1 MPSDNRSLLEIVNG
15 PSTPKNDLL
24 HIAKEVPNR
33 AIILRLAQ
41 RDDLNEDI
49 YTALANRE
57 PVVQE
62 RLKNNPGVP
71 EHIRIKLSL

>member
-1 MPSDNRSLLEIVNG
+1 MSLKKRSLLEIVND
-15 PSTPKNDLL
+15 PSTSKNDLL
-24 HIAKEVPNR
+24 RIAKEVPNR

-41 RDDLNEDI
+41 RDDLSEDI
-49 YTALANRE
+49 YTALASRE

-71 EHIRIKLSL
+71 EHIRIKLS